1 MRAMHVH
8 GGVQTLEDMDIFMGR
23 RELTRGI
30 RPAGPP
36 LPTPQ

>member
-8 GGVQTLEDMDIFMGR
+8 GSVQTLEDMDIFVER

-30 RPAGPP
+30 RPAGLP
-36 LPTPQ
+36 LPTPR